1 MEQIG
6 RYLVRG
12 EIGKGG
18 FGTVY
23 RAWDPEVRR
32 DVAIKVLTSLTDP
45 AMLARFRSEAGTTG
59 ILKHKNIITV
69 HDFGEHN
76 SAPYLVME
84 LLEGRSLREVIET
97 GPRLSLSEKV
107 GILGEIARG
116 LLHAHQNGVI
126 HRDVKPANIM
136 LLADG
141 SVKILDFGIARMA
154 NPDLTRQT
162 STGMMVGTPQ
172 YMAPEQFAGEDA
184 TALSD
189 IFEYGVVCYELL
201 SGEQPFR
208 GPHVAAVAHLVTTKA
223 PEPLRTLVPD
233 CPEEIESIVQMAM
246 AKRSTERYQS
256 LQELL
261 FDLAPIEAGFRK
273 DRADQMAAEAQRS
286 LETGDLDSAQKLVW
300 RALELEPNHPQSQEL
315 RRRIQRQRER
325 LALEELSAAR
335 EARERA
341 QRIAALL
348 AE

>member
-1 MEQIG
+1 VNSYDRVGALRVTYHEPQSLMEQIG

-18 FGTVY
+18 FGGVY
-23 RAWDPEVRR
+23 RAWDPVMRR
-32 DVAIKVLTSLTDP
+32 DVAIKVLTSVNDHG
-45 AMLARFRSEAGTTG
+45 MLARFRSEPATTG

-84 LLEGRSLREVIET
+84 LLEGSSLREGIEA
-97 GPRLSLSEKV
+97 GPQPSLSEKV

-189 IFEYGVVCYELL
+189 IFAYGVVCYELI

-208 GPHVAAVAHLVTTKA
+208 GPHVAAVAHLVTT
-223 PEPLRTLVPD
+223 RS
-233 CPEEIESIVQMAM
+233 EE
-246 AKRSTERYQS
+246 R
-256 LQELL
+256 
-261 FDLAPIEAGFRK
+261 
-273 DRADQMAAEAQRS
+273 
-286 LETGDLDSAQKLVW
+286 
-300 RALELEPNHPQSQEL
+300 
-315 RRRIQRQRER
+315 
-325 LALEELSAAR
+325 
-335 EARERA
+335 
-341 QRIAALL
+341 
-348 AE
+348 